1 MLDVDDVKQ
10 AFADLNERNP
20 ISIVV
25 MDRARAEDIAQWL
38 SKTLDVPIVQRP
50 QTNEWAAKDYEAV
63 MKGLREHT
71 VWHTGDARFREHAM
85 GATSARILGDKRR
98 FDRPRTK
105 RKSAERKRIVI
116 DALTAAA
123 MVLAHAEEF
132 PESIYAERGVVT
144 VAA

>member
-1 MLDVDDVKQ
+1 
-10 AFADLNERNP
+10 
-20 ISIVV
+20 
-25 MDRARAEDIAQWL
+25 
-38 SKTLDVPIVQRP
+38 
-50 QTNEWAAKDYEAV
+50 
-63 MKGLREHT
+63 
-71 VWHTGDARFREHAM
+71 M